1 MNEFYFLVLLCVPSS
16 IAQKNQSQVTRQ
28 LLKNKIAFSLASFIH
43 SHSVNIGQ
51 YQLRNNMSIK
61 VMARADRTAW
71 DGLGQCVPKEIQL
84 NRSKYQLKFAAE
96 PVTCRK

>member
-1 MNEFYFLVLLCVPSS
+1 MNFISWFHCVCPP
-16 IAQKNQSQVTRQ
+16 Q
-28 LLKNKIAFSLASFIH
+28 LHKRTSHKLQDNFLKNKAAFSLASFIH

-51 YQLRNNMSIK
+51 YQLTNNMSIK